1 MPTRGTLCTNS
12 LRGGRGPAMAAS
24 AETGK
29 MGKRDELL
37 ALLRDEWRRGFA
49 NDVVPGGMRALIAEY
64 TPFMPPEAL
73 SALRNYPTLTP
84 EQRKQAITLAGK
96 VLSAPPTPI
105 ATAPPARRPILPTT

>member
-1 MPTRGTLCTNS
+1 
-12 LRGGRGPAMAAS
+12 MAAP

-29 MGKRDELL
+29 ISKRDELL

-73 SALRNYPTLTP
+73 GALRNYSTLDVAA
-84 EQRKQAITLAGK
+84 RKQALTLAGK
-96 VLSAPPTPI
+96 LLSAPPTTLTPNPSPSRGEGSQLRRLNQTPLSR
-105 ATAPPARRPILPTT
+105 TAGEAG